1 MPDRPNIVLILA
13 DDMGYS
19 DIGCYGSEI
28 RTPSLDGLA
37 ERGLRFTQMY
47 NSARCCPSRASL
59 LTGLSPHQAGVGHM
73 VADLGLPAYQG
84 YLNLSGV
91 TIAEALRESG
101 YTTLM
106 SGKWHV
112 GGGYDLHDPDSW
124 APGDPTH
131 PIPTQRGFDRF
142 YGIVAGAASYFYP
155 LTLMRDDRFIPLSP
169 EDFYLTDAISDNA
182 VGMIGDASS
191 AGNPFFLHISY
202 TSPHWPL
209 HALEEDIARYETA
222 YRDGWDALRTGRH
235 EQMKMLGIVDPAWEI
250 SPRDRDAPAWDHVRH
265 SDWEAL
271 RMATYAAQIDRMDQG
286 IGRVLA
292 KLRDEGIEQNTLVM
306 FLSDNGGCA
315 EFMAEDSDSPR
326 PAQYITP
333 TPDGRAIRVGNSPEI
348 SPGPADTFTSYDL
361 PWANASNTPFRRYKR
376 WTHEGGISTPFIMSW
391 PARIGRP
398 GVVHEPVHLIDL
410 APTCLD
416 AASAKY
422 PSEMNGTQTTPLEGE
437 SLLTVAENPRW
448 GRAQPLFWEHEGSR
462 AVRMGQWKLVAA
474 IGGDWEL
481 YDMSQDRTELR
492 DLAGR
497 ERALTREL
505 ARLYDEWAERCGVL
519 PWSEVYP
526 SWAPRMRGQSA
537 HISGPA
543 ARGRTPT

>member
-1 MPDRPNIVLILA
+1 MESPPGEPMPDRPNIVLILA

-37 ERGLRFTQMY
+37 DRGLRFSQMY

-84 YLNLSGV
+84 YLNLSSV

-112 GGGYDLHDPDSW
+112 GGGYDLRDPESW
-124 APGDPTH
+124 APGDPTR

-155 LTLMRDDRFIPLSP
+155 LTLMRDDQLIPLSP
-169 EDFYLTDAISDNA
+169 EDFYLTDAISDSA
-182 VGMIGDASS
+182 VGMIDDASS
-191 AGNPFFLHISY
+191 AGKPFFLHISY

-209 HALEEDIARYETA
+209 HALEEDIARYETT

-235 EQMKMLGIVDPAWEI
+235 EQLKMLGMVDPAWKI
-250 SPRDRDAPAWDHVRH
+250 SPRDRDAPPWDDVRH

-271 RMATYAAQIDRMDQG
+271 RMAAYAAQIDRMDQG

-315 EFMAEDSDSPR
+315 EFMAEDSDRPR
-326 PAQYITP
+326 PSQFTTP
-333 TPDGRAIRVGNSPEI
+333 TPDGRAIRVGNSPEF
-348 SPGPADTFTSYDL
+348 SPGAADTFMSYDL
-361 PWANASNTPFRRYKR
+361 PWANASNTPFRRFKH

-391 PARIGRP
+391 PARIARP
-398 GVVHEPVHLIDL
+398 GVVHEPVHLIDV

-416 AASAKY
+416 AANARY

-437 SLLTVAENPRW
+437 SLLPVFENPRW
-448 GRAQPLFWEHEGSR
+448 GREQPIFWEHEGSR

-474 IGGDWEL
+474 ISGDWEL

-497 ERALTREL
+497 ERARTREL
-505 ARLYDEWAERCGVL
+505 TRLYDEWAERCGVL
-519 PWSEVYP
+519 PWSEVNP
-526 SWAPRMRGQSA
+526 SWGPRLGGRSA
-537 HISGPA
+537 HII
-543 ARGRTPT
+543 